1 MDVNERILEELI
13 AIRKLL
19 TVFSQDK
26 LDEFNISIKNKYL
39 TTSQREQM
47 YNLFDGS
54 LGFKEIGATV
64 GTSSEAVRQFAVML
78 EKSGLI
84 EYVQNGKNKCPK
96 RVF

>member
-26 LDEFNISIKNKYL
+26 LDEFNTSIKNKYL

>member
-19 TVFSQDK
+19 TIFSQDK
-26 LDEFNISIKNKYL
+26 LDEFNMTVKSKYL
-39 TTSQREQM
+39 TTPQREQM
-47 YNLFDGS
+47 YNMFDGTLS
-54 LGFKEIGATV
+54 LKEIGAAV
-64 GTSSEAVRQFAVML
+64 GTSGEAVRQFAVIL

-96 RVF
+96 RIF

>member
-26 LDEFNISIKNKYL
+26 LDEFNNSIKNKYL